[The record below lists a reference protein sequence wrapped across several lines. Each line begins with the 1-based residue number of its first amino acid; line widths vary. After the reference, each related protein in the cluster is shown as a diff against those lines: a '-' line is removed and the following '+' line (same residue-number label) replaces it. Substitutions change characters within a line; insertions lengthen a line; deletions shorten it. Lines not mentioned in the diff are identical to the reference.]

1 MMNIPKEL
9 KYSKDHE
16 WVSVEGN
23 MATIGITDYAQSQ
36 LGDVVF
42 VELPEIGAEVAAGAG
57 LSVVESV
64 KAVSDIYAP
73 ISGKVVTVNEAL
85 ADAPET
91 VNQDPYGEGWIAK
104 IEITNQAELD
114 ELLDSEAY
122 EQLVAEGGH

>member
-1 MMNIPKEL
+1 MNIPKEL

-16 WVSVEGN
+16 WVRVEGN
-23 MATIGITDYAQSQ
+23 TATIGITDYAQSQ

-42 VELPEIGAEVAAGAG
+42 VELPEEGAEIDAHQG

-73 ISGKVVTVNEAL
+73 LAGKVIAVNEIL

-91 VNQDPYGEGWIAK
+91 VNQDPYGDGWIAK
-104 IEITNQAELD
+104 LELTD
-114 ELLDSEAY
+114 AAQLADLLDSDAY
-122 EQLVAEGGH
+122 EKLVAEGGH

>member
-16 WVSVEGN
+16 WVRVEGN
-23 MATIGITDYAQSQ
+23 TATLGITDYAQSQ

-42 VELPEIGAEVAAGAG
+42 VELPEAGADIAAGAG

-73 ISGKVVTVNEAL
+73 ISGTVIAGNEAL

-91 VNQDPYGEGWIAK
+91 INQDPYGEGWIAK
-104 IEITNQAELD
+104 IEITNAAELE

-122 EQLVAEGGH
+122 AQLVAEGGH

>member
-1 MMNIPKEL
+1 MNIPKGL

-16 WVSVEGN
+16 WVRVEGN
-23 MATIGITDYAQSQ
+23 TATIGITDYAQSQ

-42 VELPEIGAEVAAGAG
+42 VELPEEGAEIDAHQG

-73 ISGKVVTVNEAL
+73 LAGKVIAVNEIL

-91 VNQDPYGEGWIAK
+91 VNQDPYGDGWIAK
-104 IEITNQAELD
+104 LELTD
-114 ELLDSEAY
+114 AAQLADLLDSDAY
-122 EQLVAEGGH
+122 EKLVAEGGH